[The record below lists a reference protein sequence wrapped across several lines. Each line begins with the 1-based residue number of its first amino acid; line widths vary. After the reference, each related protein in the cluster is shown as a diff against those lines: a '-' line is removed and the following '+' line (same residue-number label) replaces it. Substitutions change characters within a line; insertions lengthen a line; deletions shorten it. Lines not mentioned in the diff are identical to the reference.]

1 MKANKAKDLA
11 FGQFKTIFMTMFSF
25 YFIAGNLSLFTIF
38 IVGLYGYNSLSSIL
52 NVNTCNYFL
61 LKCLNLLRIMN
72 TQFGNI
78 SLYI

>member
-38 IVGLYGYNSLSSIL
+38 IVGLYAYNSLSSIL
-52 NVNTCNYFL
+52 NVNTCNNIFI
-61 LKCLNLLRIMN
+61 KCLNLSRIMN
-72 TQFGNI
+72 TLYGNI
-78 SLYI
+78 N